1 MLKEFS
7 VCYTLDA
14 DVKWEIIRKGYDIKK
29 DDVLQYMLK
38 KIEQCEYII
47 VKSENKDFIINTSK
61 VRYIRIFDE
70 KDNLTIMD
78 SENVDYGFIAS
89 V

>member
-1 MLKEFS
+1 LLKEFS

-14 DVKWEIIRKGYDIKK
+14 DVKWEKIRKGSGIKK
-29 DDVLQYMLK
+29 DDVLQDMLK
-38 KIEQCEYII
+38 RIEQCEYFI

-78 SENVDYGFIAS
+78 SENVYYGFISS

>member
-14 DVKWEIIRKGYDIKK
+14 DVKWENIKGSGIKK
-29 DDVLQYMLK
+29 DDVLQDMLK
-38 KIEQCEYII
+38 RIEQCEYFI

-70 KDNLTIMD
+70 KDNLTMMD
-78 SENVDYGFIAS
+78 SENVDYGFIS
-89 V
+89 SI